1 MPMPMAERRWRRLH
15 RACLRACCGHRRQ
28 DNGFT
33 FTWPRVVTGLH
44 FGFSEKSRNSQWGGH
59 ASADCF
65 CSAFRKVLQRN
76 GKTSSLWLS
85 GVVDGK
91 ITTLQRTQ
99 RLQLLREGKLEIKR
113 RLVPGCEPPLLPL
126 TEEDVE
132 QFFGWHD

>member
-1 MPMPMAERRWRRLH
+1 VPAPILRLALARSLRQRGEDAH
-15 RACLRACCGHRRQ
+15 CQRHLTACR
-28 DNGFT
+28 
-33 FTWPRVVTGLH
+33 
-44 FGFSEKSRNSQWGGH
+44 
-59 ASADCF
+59 ASAACF

-113 RLVPGCEPPLLPL
+113 RLVPGCEPPFLPL